1 MNPMDAYLADW
12 FPLIQS
18 LGWTLLH
25 FLWQGA
31 VIAAGYA
38 AFRLIVPA
46 ERPEARY
53 AAGLVALAL
62 IALCPPLTLS
72 IVYPNVVVAAASA
85 EQTAIDAVVATAAAV
100 TPAAESFRLDWV
112 MPWLV
117 LGWVLGVAVMAWRAF
132 RQWQALERIAQ
143 HCAKPSSELERMLAS
158 LARRFGLVRFVRV
171 HVTSE
176 IDTPTL
182 IGWIKPVVL
191 IPTAVALGFPRQ
203 QVELILAHELGHL
216 RRYDHLVNLA
226 QAVIETLLFYHPA
239 VHWISREVRND
250 REVCCDRLVLRLTEG
265 EPREY
270 AATLAS
276 LEELRLLT
284 PRVAIAATGGV
295 LLDRVR
301 RIIDAP
307 APRLAAP
314 RPTLG
319 LTLLVA
325 AAVLLAGISVM
336 RPDRKDLDA
345 LAAGA
350 SALLEKLP
358 RPDAALLVGL
368 AFREPPKWSVTLST
382 PKLARIAEP
391 QFARPAATDQP
402 IRAISIDALPR
413 PAFGSSDELKPI
425 RSIGPVADVHTNLA
439 STTPTESTVLPTVS
453 SQAHAIASVGTTST
467 ARARHLV
474 PVHVISPRYPD
485 YREVKE
491 PVRVDV
497 QFSLNAD
504 GTVRD
509 VAAIADGNANV
520 AFGESAEKAMRQWK
534 FAPASL
540 PGDLSARFQQSFVFA
555 KQADLHRRAKTG
567 SGEEFDCVRR
577 TGSLVCRQPE
587 EAEVAAPLTIIE
599 ANPNVP
605 LIP

>member
-1 MNPMDAYLADW
+1 MSPMSAYLADW
-12 FPLIQS
+12 LPLIQS

-38 AFRLIVPA
+38 AVRVFVPA
-46 ERPEARY
+46 SHAEARY
-53 AAGLVALAL
+53 ASGLAALAL
-62 IALCPPLTLS
+62 IAICPPLTLA
-72 IVYPNVVVAAASA
+72 IVYPHVVIAAANA
-85 EQTAIDAVVATAAAV
+85 EPVAIDAVVATAGAASDG
-100 TPAAESFRLDWV
+100 ASLDW
-112 MPWLV
+112 MLPWLV
-117 LGWVLGVAVMAWRAF
+117 LSWVLGVAVMAWRAF

-158 LARRFGLVRFVRV
+158 LSRRFGLVRFVRV
-171 HVTSE
+171 LVSSE

-270 AATLAS
+270 AQTLAS
-276 LEELRLLT
+276 LEELRLT
-284 PRVAIAATGGV
+284 PRVALAATGGV

-301 RIIDAP
+301 RIIDMP

-314 RPTLG
+314 RPTIG

-325 AAVLLAGISVM
+325 AAVLLAGISVL

-350 SALLEKLP
+350 NALFDKLP

-368 AFREPPKWSVTLST
+368 ALRDPPKWSVALSP
-382 PKLARIAEP
+382 PKLARIAD
-391 QFARPAATDQP
+391 PAPAHAASADP
-402 IRAISIDALPR
+402 IRAISVDALPR
-413 PAFGSSDELKPI
+413 PAMDSSDELAPI
-425 RSIGPVADVHTNLA
+425 RSLGPVSDVRTFTAA
-439 STTPTESTVLPTVS
+439 STAPAEDTVLPTVS
-453 SQAHAIASVGTTST
+453 SEARSVPGTRAS

-504 GTVRD
+504 GSVRD
-509 VAAIADGNANV
+509 AAAVADSEANV
-520 AFGESAEKAMRQWK
+520 AFGAAAEKAMRQWR
-534 FAPASL
+534 FAPSTV
-540 PGDLSARFQQSFVFA
+540 PGDLSVRFQQSFVFA
-555 KQADLHRRAKTG
+555 RQSDVHRRSKG
-567 SGEEFDCVRR
+567 GEGEEFDCVRR
-577 TGSLVCRQPE
+577 TGSLVCRQPQ
-587 EAEVAAPLTIIE
+587 EAEVAVPLTIIE
-599 ANPNVP
+599 ANPNVALLP
-605 LIP
+605 

>member
-1 MNPMDAYLADW
+1 MSPMNAYLADW
-12 FPLIQS
+12 LPLIQS
-18 LGWTLLH
+18 FGWTLLH

-38 AFRLIVPA
+38 AVRLLVPA
-46 ERPEARY
+46 DRAEIRY
-53 AAGLVALAL
+53 SAGLAALAL
-62 IALCPPLTLS
+62 IALCPPLTLA
-72 IVYPNVVVAAASA
+72 IVYPNVVVSAANAQA
-85 EQTAIDAVVATAAAV
+85 TGIDAVVATAIAAAPV
-100 TPAAESFRLDWV
+100 ADSFRLDWV

-117 LGWVLGVAVMAWRAF
+117 LGWMLGVAVMAWRAF
-132 RQWQALERIAQ
+132 RQWQALERIAE

-171 HVTSE
+171 LVTSE

-250 REVCCDRLVLRLTEG
+250 REVCCDRLVLRLTKG

-284 PRVAIAATGGV
+284 PRVAIAATGGL

-301 RIIDAP
+301 RIIDVP

-345 LAAGA
+345 IAAGA
-350 SALLEKLP
+350 NALLEKLP

-368 AFREPPKWSVTLST
+368 AFREPAKWNVTLST
-382 PKLARIAEP
+382 PKLARVADP
-391 QFARPAATDQP
+391 VVPHPAASEAP
-402 IRAISIDALPR
+402 IRAISVDALPR
-413 PAFGSSDELKPI
+413 PAFGASDELKPI
-425 RSIGPVADVHTNLA
+425 RSLGPVSDVHTTLA

-453 SQAHAIASVGTTST
+453 SQARAVVPTTST

-509 VAAIADGNANV
+509 VAAVADGQANA

-555 KQADLHRRAKTG
+555 KQADLHRRAKAG

-577 TGSLVCRQPE
+577 TGSLVCRRPE

>member
-1 MNPMDAYLADW
+1 MSPMNAYLADW
-12 FPLIQS
+12 LPLIQS

-38 AFRLIVPA
+38 AVRLLVPA
-46 ERPEARY
+46 DRAEIRY
-53 AAGLVALAL
+53 SAGLVALAL
-62 IALCPPLTLS
+62 IALCPPLTLA
-72 IVYPNVVVAAASA
+72 IVYPNVVVSAANAVP
-85 EQTAIDAVVATAAAV
+85 TGTDAVVATAVAAA
-100 TPAAESFRLDWV
+100 PGADSFRLDWV

-117 LGWVLGVAVMAWRAF
+117 LGWMVGVAVMAWRAF
-132 RQWQALERIAQ
+132 RQWQALERIAE
-143 HCAKPSSELERMLAS
+143 HCARPSSELERMIAS
-158 LARRFGLVRFVRV
+158 LERRFGLVRFVRV
-171 HVTSE
+171 LVTSE

-182 IGWIKPVVL
+182 IGWIKPVIL

-284 PRVAIAATGGV
+284 PRVAIAATGGL

-301 RIIDAP
+301 RIIDVP

-325 AAVLLAGISVM
+325 AAVLTAGISVM
-336 RPDRKDLDA
+336 RPDRRDLDA
-345 LAAGA
+345 IAAGA
-350 SALLEKLP
+350 NALLEKLP

-368 AFREPPKWSVTLST
+368 AFREPAKWNVTLST
-382 PKLARIAEP
+382 PKLARVADPVVPHPAAAEP
-391 QFARPAATDQP
+391 PL
-402 IRAISIDALPR
+402 RAISVDALPR
-413 PAFGSSDELKPI
+413 PAFDSSDELTPI
-425 RSIGPVADVHTNLA
+425 RSIGPVSDVHTNLA
-439 STTPTESTVLPTVS
+439 STTSAESTVLPTVS
-453 SQAHAIASVGTTST
+453 SQARAAPATSST

-504 GTVRD
+504 GSVRD
-509 VAAIADGNANV
+509 VAAVADGEENA
-520 AFGESAEKAMRQWK
+520 AFGESAEKAMRQWR
-534 FAPASL
+534 FSPASL

-555 KQADLHRRAKTG
+555 KQADVHHRARSG
-567 SGEEFDCVRR
+567 GGEEFDCVRR

-587 EAEVAAPLTIIE
+587 EAEVAVPLTIIE

-605 LIP
+605 LVP

>member
-1 MNPMDAYLADW
+1 MSPMNAYLADW
-12 FPLIQS
+12 LPLIQS

-38 AFRLIVPA
+38 AVRIFVPA
-46 ERPEARY
+46 DRAEARY
-53 AAGLVALAL
+53 NAGLAALAL
-62 IALCPPLTLS
+62 IALCPPLTLA
-72 IVYPNVVVAAASA
+72 IVYPNVVVAAANA
-85 EQTAIDAVVATAAAV
+85 EATGIDVVVATAVAAA
-100 TPAAESFRLDWV
+100 PGAESFRLDWV

-117 LGWVLGVAVMAWRAF
+117 LSWVLGVAVMAWRAF
-132 RQWQALERIAQ
+132 RQWQALERIAEE
-143 HCAKPSSELERMLAS
+143 CAKPSSELERMIAS
-158 LARRFGLVRFVRV
+158 LARRFGLARFVRV
-171 HVTSE
+171 LVTSE

-182 IGWIKPVVL
+182 IGWIKPVIL

-203 QVELILAHELGHL
+203 QIELILAHELGHL

-284 PRVAIAATGGV
+284 PRVAIAATGGL

-301 RIIDAP
+301 RIIDVP

-325 AAVLLAGISVM
+325 AAVLIAGISVM
-336 RPDRKDLDA
+336 RPDRRDLDA

-350 SALLEKLP
+350 NALLEKLP

-368 AFREPPKWSVTLST
+368 AFREPAKWSVTLST
-382 PKLARIAEP
+382 PKLARVADPIVP
-391 QFARPAATDQP
+391 HPAPSEAP
-402 IRAISIDALPR
+402 IRAISVDALPR
-413 PAFGSSDELKPI
+413 PAFGASEELKPI
-425 RSIGPVADVHTNLA
+425 RSIGPVPDVHTNIA
-439 STTPTESTVLPTVS
+439 STTPTGGSTALPAVS
-453 SQAHAIASVGTTST
+453 SQAPAASVASTST
-467 ARARHLV
+467 THAHHLV

-497 QFSLNAD
+497 QFGLNAD
-504 GTVRD
+504 GSVRD
-509 VAAIADGNANV
+509 VAAVADGDA
-520 AFGESAEKAMRQWK
+520 AFGEAAEKAMRQWR
-534 FAPASL
+534 FAPSSL
-540 PGDLSARFQQSFVFA
+540 PSDLSARFQQSFVFA
-555 KQADLHRRAKTG
+555 KQADLHRRTKAG
-567 SGEEFDCVRR
+567 GGEEFDCVRR

-599 ANPNVP
+599 ANPNAP

>member
-1 MNPMDAYLADW
+1 MSAMNAYLADW

-38 AFRLIVPA
+38 AVRLFVPA
-46 ERPEARY
+46 ERAEARY
-53 AAGLVALAL
+53 GAGLVALAL
-62 IALCPPLTLS
+62 IALCPPLTLA
-72 IVYPNVVVAAASA
+72 IVYPNVVVSAANA
-85 EQTAIDAVVATAAAV
+85 EATAIDAVVATAAAV
-100 TPAAESFRLDWV
+100 APVADSFRLDWV

-117 LGWVLGVAVMAWRAF
+117 LSWVLGVAVMAWRAF
-132 RQWQALERIAQ
+132 RQWQALERIAE
-143 HCAKPSSELERMLAS
+143 HCAKPSSELERILAS

-171 HVTSE
+171 LVTSE

-182 IGWIKPVVL
+182 IGWIKPVIL

-250 REVCCDRLVLRLTEG
+250 REVCCDRLVLRLTKG

-276 LEELRLLT
+276 LEELRLAT
-284 PRVAIAATGGV
+284 PRIAIAATGGL

-301 RIIDAP
+301 RIIDVP

-336 RPDRKDLDA
+336 RPTRKDLDA

-350 SALLEKLP
+350 NALLEKLP

-368 AFREPPKWSVTLST
+368 AFRDPPKWSVTLST
-382 PKLARIAEP
+382 PKIARIAEP
-391 QFARPAATDQP
+391 VAARSTVTEP

-413 PAFGSSDELKPI
+413 PAFGSSDDFRPI
-425 RSIGPVADVHTNLA
+425 RSIAVSDVPSTLA
-439 STTPTESTVLPTVS
+439 STTPTESTTLPTVS
-453 SQAHAIASVGTTST
+453 SQAHAMSTTGTST

-497 QFSLNAD
+497 QFGLNAD

-509 VAAIADGNANV
+509 VAAIADSEQNV
-520 AFGESAEKAMRQWK
+520 AFGESAEKAMRQWR
-534 FAPASL
+534 FAPSSL

-555 KQADLHRRAKTG
+555 KQADVHRRTKAG
-567 SGEEFDCVRR
+567 GGEEFDCVRR

-587 EAEVAAPLTIIE
+587 EAEVAVPLTIIE
-599 ANPNVP
+599 ANPNAP

>member
-1 MNPMDAYLADW
+1 MNAYLADW
-12 FPLIQS
+12 MPLIQS

-38 AFRLIVPA
+38 AFRLVVPA

-62 IALCPPLTLS
+62 IALCPPLTLAV
-72 IVYPNVVVAAASA
+72 VYPNVVVAAASA
-85 EQTAIDAVVATAAAV
+85 QATGIDAVVATAVAA
-100 TPAAESFRLDWV
+100 TPGSDSIQLDW
-112 MPWLV
+112 MLPWLV
-117 LGWVLGVAVMAWRAF
+117 LSWVLGVAVMAWRAF
-132 RQWQALERIAQ
+132 RQWQALERIAE

-158 LARRFGLVRFVRV
+158 LARRFGLVRLVRV
-171 HVTSE
+171 LVTSE

-182 IGWIKPVVL
+182 IGWVKPVVL
-191 IPTAVALGFPRQ
+191 IPTAVALGFPRHQ
-203 QVELILAHELGHL
+203 IELILAHELGHL

-239 VHWISREVRND
+239 VHWISREVRDD
-250 REVCCDRLVLRLTEG
+250 REVCCDRLVLRLTQG

-276 LEELRLLT
+276 LEELRLST
-284 PRVAIAATGGV
+284 PRIAIAATGG
-295 LLDRVR
+295 LLLERVR

-319 LTLLVA
+319 LTLLIA
-325 AAVLLAGISVM
+325 AAVLIAGISVM

-350 SALLEKLP
+350 NALLERLP
-358 RPDAALLVGL
+358 RPDAALLVGV
-368 AFREPPKWSVTLST
+368 AFREPAKWGVTLST
-382 PKLARIAEP
+382 PKLAHIADP
-391 QFARPAATDQP
+391 VVPHPAPAEAP
-402 IRAISIDALPR
+402 IRAISVEALPR
-413 PAFGSSDELKPI
+413 PAFGTSDEFKPI
-425 RSIGPVADVHTNLA
+425 RSIAVADLA
-439 STTPTESTVLPTVS
+439 ATTAAESTVLPAVTS
-453 SQAHAIASVGTTST
+453 EAHVTAGVGTST

-485 YREVKE
+485 NREMKE

-504 GTVRD
+504 GSVRD
-509 VAAIADGNANV
+509 VAAVADGAENA
-520 AFGESAEKAMRQWK
+520 AFGESAEKAMRQWR
-534 FAPASL
+534 FAAASL

-555 KQADLHRRAKTG
+555 KQADLHRRSRTG
-567 SGEEFDCVRR
+567 GGEEFDCVRR

-587 EAEVAAPLTIIE
+587 EAEVASPLTIIE
-599 ANPNVP
+599 ANPNVKLVP
-605 LIP
+605 

>member
-1 MNPMDAYLADW
+1 MSPVNAYLADW

-38 AFRLIVPA
+38 AVRLFVPA
-46 ERPEARY
+46 DRAEARY
-53 AAGLVALAL
+53 AAGLAALAL
-62 IALCPPLTLS
+62 IALCPPLTLA
-72 IVYPNVVVAAASA
+72 IVYPNVVVSAAAA
-85 EQTAIDAVVATAAAV
+85 QPTGIDAVVATAVAAA
-100 TPAAESFRLDWV
+100 PGADFRLDWV

-117 LGWVLGVAVMAWRAF
+117 LSWVLGVAIMAWRAF
-132 RQWQALERIAQ
+132 RQWQALERIAEE
-143 HCAKPSSELERMLAS
+143 CAKPSSELERMLAS
-158 LARRFGLVRFVRV
+158 LLRRFGLVRMVRV
-171 HVTSE
+171 LVTSE

-182 IGWIKPVVL
+182 IGWIKPVIL

-203 QVELILAHELGHL
+203 QIELILAHELGHL

-250 REVCCDRLVLRLTEG
+250 REVCCDRLVLRRTKG

-276 LEELRLLT
+276 LEELRLSM
-284 PRVAIAATGGV
+284 PRIAIAATGGL

-301 RIIDAP
+301 RIIDVP

-319 LTLLVA
+319 LTLLIA

-350 SALLEKLP
+350 NALLEKLP
-358 RPDAALLVGL
+358 RPDAALLVGF
-368 AFREPPKWSVTLST
+368 AFREPPKWSVSLST
-382 PKLARIAEP
+382 PKLARVAEP
-391 QFARPAATDQP
+391 AVAHPVANEQP
-402 IRAISIDALPR
+402 LRAISIEALPR
-413 PAFGSSDELKPI
+413 PAFGSGDEFMPI
-425 RSIGPVADVHTNLA
+425 RSIGPVADVHTNIA
-439 STTPTESTVLPTVS
+439 STAPTGSTVLPAVS
-453 SQAHAIASVGTTST
+453 SQAPAAPAAGTST

-509 VAAIADGNANV
+509 VAAVADGDGNA
-520 AFGESAEKAMRQWK
+520 AFGESAEKAMSQWR

-555 KQADLHRRAKTG
+555 KQADVHHRARAG
-567 SGEEFDCVRR
+567 GGEEFDCVRR

-587 EAEVAAPLTIIE
+587 EAEVAVPLTIIE
-599 ANPNVP
+599 ANPNAP

>member
-1 MNPMDAYLADW
+1 MSPMNAYLADW
-12 FPLIQS
+12 MPLIQS

-38 AFRLIVPA
+38 AFRLLVPA

-53 AAGLVALAL
+53 AAGLAALAL
-62 IALCPPLTLS
+62 IAMCPPLTLA
-72 IVYPNVVVAAASA
+72 IVYPKVVFSAANAVP
-85 EQTAIDAVVATAAAV
+85 TAIDAVVATAVASA
-100 TPAAESFRLDWV
+100 PGADSFQLDWLL
-112 MPWLV
+112 PYLV
-117 LGWVLGVAVMAWRAF
+117 LSWVVGVAVMAWRAF
-132 RQWQALERIAQ
+132 RQWQTLERIAQ
-143 HCAKPSSELERMLAS
+143 ECAKPSSELERMLAS
-158 LARRFGLVRFVRV
+158 LERRFGFVRTV
-171 HVTSE
+171 RVLVTSE

-182 IGWIKPVVL
+182 IGWIKPVIL

-250 REVCCDRLVLRLTEG
+250 REVCCDRLVLRLTKG

-284 PRVAIAATGGV
+284 PRVAIAATGGL

-301 RIIDAP
+301 RIIDVP

-319 LTLLVA
+319 LTLLIA
-325 AAVLLAGISVM
+325 AAVLTAGISVM
-336 RPDRKDLDA
+336 RPTRQDIDA
-345 LAAGA
+345 IAAGA
-350 SALLEKLP
+350 NALLERLP

-368 AFREPPKWSVTLST
+368 AFREPPKWAVSLST

-391 QFARPAATDQP
+391 VVPHPAATEAP
-402 IRAISIDALPR
+402 IRAISVDALPR
-413 PAFGSSDELKPI
+413 PALGSGDEFKPI
-425 RSIGPVADVHTNLA
+425 RSIVAVSDLHTTLA
-439 STTPTESTVLPTVS
+439 STTPAESTTLPTVS
-453 SQAHAIASVGTTST
+453 SQAHATAGTGTAT

-485 YREVKE
+485 NREVKE
-491 PVRVDV
+491 PVRVEV

-504 GTVRD
+504 GTVRN
-509 VAAIADGNANV
+509 VAAVADGDGNA
-520 AFGESAEKAMRQWK
+520 AFGESAEKAMSQWR

-555 KQADLHRRAKTG
+555 KQADLHRRSKAG
-567 SGEEFDCVRR
+567 AGEEFDCVRR

-587 EAEVAAPLTIIE
+587 EAEVAVPLTIIE
-599 ANPNVP
+599 ANPNVKLTP
-605 LIP
+605 